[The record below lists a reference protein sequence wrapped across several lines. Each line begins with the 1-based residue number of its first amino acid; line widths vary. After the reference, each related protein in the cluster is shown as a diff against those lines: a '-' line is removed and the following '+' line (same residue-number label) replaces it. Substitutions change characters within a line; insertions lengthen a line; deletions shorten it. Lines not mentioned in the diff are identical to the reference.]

1 MRDYES
7 ARIRI
12 AKVFGMAEAPEVGK
26 KSLMIYRSYLLQ
38 HLDKEA
44 ILTGRED
51 FLWEEFYVFGPG
63 DNEEY
68 EELKKTRASY
78 TDTFALIDILEET
91 IGRHDLIAK
100 VKRLSDGKK
109 FEIGLSWLTTKTKK
123 TDAYKVLD
131 DFATWVVNWQ

>member
-12 AKVFGMAEAPEVGK
+12 ANVFGMHEAPEVGE
-26 KSLMIYRSYLLQ
+26 KSLMIYRSYLPQ

-63 DNEEY
+63 DKGEY
-68 EELKKTRASY
+68 EKLKKKQASY
-78 TDTFALIDILEET
+78 TDEFELLDILEENAEE
-91 IGRHDLIAK
+91 RDLIAR
-100 VKRLSDGKK
+100 VKRLSDGKT
-109 FEIGLSWLTTKTKK
+109 FDIGLSWLTVKTKK
-123 TDAYKVLD
+123 TGTYQLLD
-131 DFATWVVNWQ
+131 DFTTWAANW